1 MRLILTTILTVIS
14 LLGNSQTS
22 NAILIE
28 KITDKNR
35 EAIHS
40 FFVIKYDSL
49 NYTIEDRN
57 FSFSRNDSHGVL
69 LQNGYAVIKVKNR
82 TSTLQYVINI
92 YDKDI
97 YNKEKILYVFH
108 YTTIDNAYVSY
119 KSSFVKDDAAVMDYI
134 VRFIEV
140 PEGIVLSNN

>member
-1 MRLILTTILTVIS
+1 MRLILTTILMVIS
-14 LLGNSQTS
+14 LLGISQTT

-40 FFVIKYDSL
+40 FFIIRYDSL

-57 FSFSRNDSHGVL
+57 FSFSRNDSHGIL

-82 TSTLQYVINI
+82 ASTLQYVINI
-92 YDKDI
+92 YDKD
-97 YNKEKILYVFH
+97 KVLYVFH
-108 YTTIDNAYVSY
+108 YTAINNAYVSY
-119 KSSFVKDDAAVMDYI
+119 KSSFVKDDAAVLDYI

-140 PEGIVLSNN
+140 PDGIVLSNN